1 MGTAK
6 DPLYRKTVKK
16 QYEEWLSH
24 CRNHLDRMESELPP
38 PRVELREELTSQGV
52 SRRDFIK
59 WTSLTTALL
68 MLPPIFK
75 PLVARAAEQFSR
87 LPVVWLH
94 FAECTGCSE
103 AFLRSTYPNVD
114 DILLD
119 TISLEYHET
128 LMAAAGIPGG
138 AEPGEGPRR
147 LRREV
152 HLRHR
157 GRHAPRVWT
166 AST

>member
-1 MGTAK
+1 MA
-6 DPLYRKTVKK
+6 DRKG
-16 QYEEWLSH
+16 L
-24 CRNHLDRMESELPP
+24 
-38 PRVELREELTSQGV
+38 

-103 AFLRSTYPNVD
+103 ALLRTSYPNVD
-114 DILLD
+114 SILLD

-128 LMAAAGIPGG
+128 LMAAA
-138 AEPGEGPRR
+138 
-147 LRREV
+147 
-152 HLRHR
+152 
-157 GRHAPRVWT
+157 
-166 AST
+166 